1 MLYHAYELQSAWLNS
16 ASAMASIGSEWLT
29 NPRNPMAYTG
39 FGPIAGSALE
49 VFAHATIRRGKPE
62 FDIESVTV
70 KGKADPVS
78 ETLVL
83 HRPFGDLKRF
93 RRANLPGDAPAVL
106 IVAPVLP

>member
-62 FDIESVTV
+62 FDI
-70 KGKADPVS
+70 
-78 ETLVL
+78 
-83 HRPFGDLKRF
+83 
-93 RRANLPGDAPAVL
+93 
-106 IVAPVLP
+106 